1 MAGNIE
7 QLSREGLA
15 DRLTWNF
22 GSETLPLA
30 PIHKV
35 MKEAA
40 RYAKEAKAGM
50 ADTLHDALTWNE
62 DKTIKMV
69 ERLQQIDSSPCT
81 SDAGFRD
88 AFRRLMADLI
98 ERAAMEHAV
107 RCDENGR
114 L

>member
-1 MAGNIE
+1 MSNLDN
-7 QLSREGLA
+7 LSREGLS

-22 GSETLPLA
+22 GSEQLPLA

-35 MKEAA
+35 MREAN
-40 RYAKEAKAGM
+40 RYAKEAKTGM
-50 ADTLHDALTWNE
+50 ADTLHDALSWNE
-62 DKTIKMV
+62 DKTIAMV
-69 ERLQQIDSSPCT
+69 ERLQQIDSSPST